1 MKVKQAEEQQQE
13 KEANHA
19 KSSTITKQRERK
31 IADDAYTYIYNLS
44 DWTSRTK
51 NLRKKSLKIIV
62 Y

>member
-13 KEANHA
+13 QEANHA

-44 DWTSRTK
+44 D
-51 NLRKKSLKIIV
+51 
-62 Y
+62 

>member
-1 MKVKQAEEQQQE
+1 MKVKQAEQQE

-44 DWTSRTK
+44 D
-51 NLRKKSLKIIV
+51 
-62 Y
+62 